1 VIRTDP
7 KERSYAYVSG
17 VKLQAGQEKSLVED
31 GFLIEHADGS
41 SGAKGNHK
49 NSLDA
54 LEAAIVRKKN
64 GKAPLTEIEELEA
77 LRKLNERASAEGN
90 DVDHNALIRKT
101 FRTDRREHR
110 RRLVGGTSLGWK
122 AGMALLPSSD
132 GDVLASKEAVYGRAS
147 SNERKKLSGVRKS
160 SIFDSKP
167 SRRQRKKRQHRDPS
181 SNSAAAFPDAVGSSE
196 APDAVPSRP
205 LPDEN
210 DLPSPPSTPDKPS
223 SSSDTATHRAPKQT
237 LKLSNGSLSVA
248 PARKGGI
255 RYSSS
260 NNQAPKESNHDNTN
274 ANAKAPSSLLEL
286 MGAYGSSDDDD
297 DDDD

>member
-1 VIRTDP
+1 MFPASSSRRDR
-7 KERSYAYVSG
+7 K
-17 VKLQAGQEKSLVED
+17 KSLVED

-41 SGAKGNHK
+41 SGAKGNHR

-122 AGMALLPSSD
+122 TGMALLPSNDS
-132 GDVLASKEAVYGRAS
+132 DVLASKEAVYGRAS

-181 SNSAAAFPDAVGSSE
+181 SNSAAAAPDAVGSAE

-205 LPDEN
+205 LPDES
-210 DLPSPPSTPDKPS
+210 DLPSPPPTPDKP

-237 LKLSNGSLSVA
+237 LKLSNGALSVA

-255 RYSSS
+255 SVSSS
-260 NNQAPKESNHDNTN
+260 NNQAPKESKHDNSN

-297 DDDD
+297 GD